1 MKKIFILI
9 GFCFWIN
16 MMFAQSN
23 DSLANNKQTNLDKD
37 TSKHEVL
44 GDSPKVEKSGDTTR
58 IRLGQ
63 KGITIIEKNGK
74 TAVNIDKGNNEEEVE
89 SNKNESEENESP
101 EDNWKTRHHNNR
113 FRPHFAGFE
122 LFLNNFMDKNHSI
135 SRNSSNEFM
144 DLSTGKSIGVNIN
157 FLNYAFPFS
166 SQVGVVTGLGMEINN
181 YHFDN
186 NNNIQKLDGV
196 IQSKPAPDGITYD
209 NTKFGDTYINVPLL
223 LEVQFPLGHK
233 NKPLY
238 FSGGVIGGLKIS
250 SSSKV
255 IYYENGNERKYKVH
269 DDFFL
274 SPIRYGFQG
283 RVGYRAINL
292 FATYYPTTL
301 FEKNK
306 GPELYP
312 FDIGLALILF

>member
-1 MKKIFILI
+1 MRKIIALI
-9 GFCFWIN
+9 GLCFWIYTLN
-16 MMFAQSN
+16 GQNN
-23 DSLANNKQTNLDKD
+23 DSLVYDKQTNLGKD
-37 TSKHEVL
+37 STKHEVL

-58 IRLGQ
+58 IRLGK

-74 TAVNIDKGNNEEEVE
+74 TSVNIDKGNNEQEIE
-89 SNKNESEENESP
+89 NNNESEENESS
-101 EDNWKTRHHNNR
+101 EDNWKSRHHNYNK
-113 FRPHFAGFE
+113 FKPHFAGFE
-122 LFLNNFMDKNHSI
+122 LFLNNYMDKNHNL

-144 DLSTGKSIGVNIN
+144 ELSTGKSIGVNIN

-166 SQVGVVTGLGMEINN
+166 SQIGIVTGLGMEINN
-181 YHFDN
+181 YHFEW

-209 NTKFGDTYINVPLL
+209 NTKFGDTYINIPIL

-233 NKPLY
+233 NRPLY

-255 IYYENGNERKYKVH
+255 IYYENGNERKYKIH